1 MTDRR
6 YEQEVA
12 RHWDRSTDAWA
23 EAFKHGKDV
32 FAEVFNTP
40 SFLGFIGDLN
50 GKKVLDAGCGEG
62 RSSRNLTHKG
72 AKVVGVDLS
81 SRMIALAQREEEREP
96 LGIEYR
102 QASFSD
108 LSIFEDGSFE
118 TVVSMM
124 ALMDA
129 PDFTGAAK
137 EFFRVL
143 RPGGMFA
150 FSVIHPCFYT
160 RGLGYVRDGK
170 GRRIKL
176 TVCDYFADAPVVERW
191 RFPAQE
197 DAKESAYFGV
207 PRFPYTLSHYVN
219 GLIGAGFVPTGIME
233 PRPSEKACRRVP
245 RLAFWRRHGALYLYV
260 RGSKPE

>member
-1 MTDRR
+1 MTDLP
-6 YEQEVA
+6 YEQQVA
-12 RHWDRSTDAWA
+12 RHWDRDADAWT
-23 EAFKHGKDV
+23 EAVRQGKDV
-32 FAEVFNTP
+32 FREAFNTP
-40 SFLGFIGDLN
+40 SFLDFIGDLD
-50 GKKVLDAGCGEG
+50 GRKVLDAGCGEG
-62 RSSRNLTHKG
+62 LSSRDLTHKG

-81 SRMIALAQREEEREP
+81 TRMIELVRGEEEREP
-96 LGIEYR
+96 LGIGYR

-108 LSIFEDGSFE
+108 LSIFEDGSFDA
-118 TVVSMM
+118 VVSMM

-129 PDFTGAAK
+129 PDFTGGAK

-160 RGLGYVRDGK
+160 RGLGYVRDDK

-176 TVCDYFADAPVVERW
+176 TVSDYFADAPAVKRW
-191 RFPAQE
+191 RFPTQE
-197 DAKESAYFGV
+197 ETKESAYFEV

-219 GLIGAGFVPTGIME
+219 GLVEAGFVLTGIVE
-233 PRPSEKACRRVP
+233 PRPSEETCRRVP

-260 RGSKPE
+260 RGSKPK